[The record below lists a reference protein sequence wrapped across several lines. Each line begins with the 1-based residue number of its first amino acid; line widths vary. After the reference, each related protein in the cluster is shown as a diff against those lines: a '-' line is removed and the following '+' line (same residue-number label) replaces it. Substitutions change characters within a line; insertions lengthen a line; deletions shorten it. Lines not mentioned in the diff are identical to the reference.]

1 MSTLTFRQAR
11 LIVMGFG
18 TALIAGVALSAWL
31 RGADLVEV
39 GAIGLFLP
47 VLVGLG
53 YGRVR
58 GGVATAVAVSAVYV
72 ITRFATLPAELSAR
86 EFIGAAVVR
95 ILLYVGLGLFG
106 GWANEM
112 LEHSLRKL
120 ELYDEIDDD
129 TGVGNTRGLLIV
141 ADRELSRAQRYG
153 SVFSLTILHLRRE
166 LFEGVSERQGLRALR
181 HLAQTLDATVRTTDL
196 VNRVPLPDREDLV
209 IVLPETGREGAR
221 IFLERLVPNARA
233 MLVDLGLPATNGEV
247 SGTSISYPDDEERF
261 EAYQQELA
269 TALVADTLEIE
280 GEQP

>member
-1 MSTLTFRQAR
+1 LSTLTYRQAR
-11 LIVMGFG
+11 LIVLGFG

-47 VLVGLG
+47 ILVGLG

-58 GGVATAVAVSAVYV
+58 GGVATAVAVSAVYAV
-72 ITRFATLPAELSAR
+72 TRFASLPPELSVR
-86 EFIGAAVVR
+86 EFIGATVVR
-95 ILLYVGLGLFG
+95 ALLYVGLGLFG

-129 TGVGNTRGLLIV
+129 TGVGNTRGLLVV
-141 ADRELSRAQRYG
+141 ADRERSRSQRYG
-153 SVFSLTILHLRRE
+153 SVFSLTILHLQRD
-166 LFEGVSERQGLRALR
+166 LFDAVSERQGLRALR
-181 HLAQTLDATVRTTDL
+181 QLAQTLDDTVRTTDL

-209 IVLPETGREGAR
+209 VVLPETGREGAR
-221 IFLERLVPNARA
+221 IFLERLVPSARQ
-233 MLVDLGLPATNGEV
+233 MLVDLGLPASNGEV
-247 SGTSISYPDDEERF
+247 SGTAISYPDDEDQL

-269 TALVADTLEIE
+269 AALVAETLEIE
-280 GEQP
+280 GEEA